1 MPAPKPIESYG
12 SLEELAA
19 HLRRLLEEKR
29 FVLVYAY
36 NGTGKT
42 RLSMAFKEA
51 GKTDEGGDTLYFNA
65 YTEDLF
71 YWDND
76 LAKDTERK
84 LMINPESRFIRG
96 ARESALNLEERI
108 GKYLERYASFNFR
121 IDYDQWFV
129 RFYREDE
136 DFIKISR
143 GEENIFI
150 WCLFLAVCEMA
161 IEGEAAYSWVKYIY
175 IDDPI
180 SSLDDNNAIMVASDL
195 ARLLLDERNEKK
207 TILSTHHGLFY
218 NVMWN
223 ELYRTKHRS
232 FFLCHDSGSGAYKL
246 QDSGDAPFF
255 NHVAMVSELKRA
267 SDSGEVYTYH
277 FNILRNVLERTAS
290 FFGYQDF
297 STCIVGIEDEVLF
310 ARALNLLSHGRYSA
324 FEPREMVQDTKDLFN
339 RIPRGFLGR
348 YEFNLPEIFA
358 AEAPAEEVG
367 VR

>member
-1 MPAPKPIESYG
+1 MPTLNPIEAYEN
-12 SLEELAA
+12 LEALAA
-19 HLRRLLEEKR
+19 HLRKLLEDKR
-29 FVLVYAY
+29 FILLYAY

-42 RLSMAFKEA
+42 RLSMEFKDV
-51 GKTDEGGDTLYFNA
+51 GKVDGEGDTLYFNA

-71 YWDND
+71 SWDND
-76 LAKDTERK
+76 LQGDTERK
-84 LMINPESRFIRG
+84 LKINPESRFIRG
-96 ARESALNLEERI
+96 VKESALNLEERI
-108 GKYLERYASFNFR
+108 GKYLERYASFNFK

-129 RFYREDE
+129 RFYREDQ

-161 IEGEAAYSWVKYIY
+161 IEGEGAYSWVKYIY

-207 TILSTHHGLFY
+207 IVLSTHHGLFY

-232 FFLCHDSGSGAYKL
+232 FFLCHDSGSEAYKL
-246 QDSGDAPFF
+246 QDAGDAPFF
-255 NHVAMVSELKRA
+255 NHVAMVSELVRV
-267 SDSGEVYTYH
+267 SESGKVYTYH

-290 FFGYQDF
+290 FFGYKDF
-297 STCIVGIEDEVLF
+297 SRCIIGIDDEVLF
-310 ARALNLLSHGRYSA
+310 ARALNLLSHGSYSA

-339 RIPRGFLGR
+339 RVLRGFLGR
-348 YEFNLPEIFA
+348 YKFNLPEIFA
-358 AEAPAEEVG
+358 PEREEVPQP
-367 VR
+367 